1 MSDLEAQQQETG
13 LPPLYSELVPI
24 NSETH
29 AGYSLRAR
37 RSYGYAAAEVS
48 LPLNAAE
55 FTRAALSYPIVFA
68 ATTPSFPIA
77 ILGVSKGI
85 NLFVDEEGNW
95 LHGAYVPA
103 YARRYPFFLAK
114 QTDGDKFALCVD
126 RNEEILEQSDREP
139 LLSDGEPTPALKNAM
154 EFCQN
159 YYKAQT
165 LTQQVVESFEKLD
178 LLIERQVSIDTVDG
192 EKMRIG
198 GFKMIDDEKFK
209 ALPPELLSEWRDR
222 DILMLIYAHK
232 LSQENWSRLVE
243 RHAQRTA
250 VKS

>member
-1 MSDLEAQQQETG
+1 MAVQAESSPILRLVDIHKRFGELEVLRGVDLE
-13 LPPLYSELVPI
+13 
-24 NSETH
+24 
-29 AGYSLRAR
+29 
-37 RSYGYAAAEVS
+37 VS
-48 LPLNAAE
+48 VGEA
-55 FTRAALSYPIVFA
+55 
-68 ATTPSFPIA
+68 IA
-77 ILGVSKGI
+77 ILGVSKGV

-95 LHGAYVPA
+95 LHGSYVPA
-103 YARRYPFFLAK
+103 YARRYPFFLAREK
-114 QTDGDKFALCVD
+114 DGEKFALCLD
-126 RNEEILEQSDREP
+126 RNENILEQSDREL

-159 YYKAQT
+159 YYKAQMM
-165 LTQQVVESFEKLD
+165 TQQIVESFEKLD
-178 LLIERQVSIDTVDG
+178 LLIERQVSIDTVG
-192 EKMRIG
+192 GGTMRIG

-243 RHAQRTA
+243 RHAERTA

>member
-1 MSDLEAQQQETG
+1 MSDSGTQQQEAG
-13 LPPLYSELVPI
+13 LPPLYSEMIPL
-24 NSETH
+24 NAEMH
-29 AGYSLRAR
+29 GGYSLRAR
-37 RSYGYAAAEVS
+37 RSYSYASAEVS
-48 LPLNAAE
+48 LPLNVAE
-55 FTRAALSYPIVFA
+55 FTRAALSYPIAFA
-68 ATTPSFPIA
+68 NTAPSFPIA
-77 ILGVSKGI
+77 ILGVTSGV
-85 NLFVDEEGNW
+85 NLFVDGEGNW
-95 LHGAYVPA
+95 LPGSYVPA

-114 QTDGDKFALCVD
+114 QKDGEKLALCLD
-126 RNEEILEQSDREP
+126 RNDDILELSDREP
-139 LLSDGEPTPALKNAM
+139 LLSEGEPTPALKNAM

-165 LTQQVVESFEKLD
+165 LTRQVVDSLEKLD
-178 LLIERQVSIDTVDG
+178 LLIERQVSIDTVGG

-232 LSQENWSRLVE
+232 LSQENWSRLIE
-243 RHAQRTA
+243 RHTQQTA